1 LEFDLFK
8 NVKMKEI
15 NEQKR
20 SNVHQ
25 EKQTKLLN
33 QSLRESDALL
43 FYRQKQEKVLK
54 VKKDRVDA

>member
-1 LEFDLFK
+1 
-8 NVKMKEI
+8 MKEI